1 MIVIS
6 RLTREYLFWG
16 VETPDDLSTST
27 AHVAFMPN
35 PEDIPEELDWH
46 TANLVQSHPG
56 GDSPWAVRILIGPD
70 HASATPLN
78 AGTDYQAWVRI
89 TDDPE
94 RPVRKIST
102 IVVE

>member
-1 MIVIS
+1 MITIS

-27 AHVAFMPN
+27 AEVAFMEDSVTLPGVSDWEPASLVSAHSG
-35 PEDIPEELDWH
+35 PE
-46 TANLVQSHPG
+46 
-56 GDSPWAVRILIGPD
+56 PWAVRILVGPE
-70 HASATPLN
+70 HASAIPLT
-78 AGTDYQAWVRI
+78 GGIDYQAWVRI

-94 RPVRKIST
+94 RPVRKISI